1 MARILVTSSR
11 TPFALDAIRKL
22 ATAGHEVWAADV
34 YASAPGSHSRYLAGH
49 ATLPSPE
56 GDTPAFVDAVER
68 LDGMVWN
75 GQPIAGMSA
84 ADRAVLDQ
92 LER

>member
-22 ATAGHEVWAADV
+22 ATAGHEV
-34 YASAPGSHSRYLAGH
+34 
-49 ATLPSPE
+49 
-56 GDTPAFVDAVER
+56 
-68 LDGMVWN
+68 
-75 GQPIAGMSA
+75 AGMSA
-84 ADRAVLDQ
+84 AGRAVLDQ